1 LDTMLIRER
10 YKVVRVLEAQ
20 EYYAFMEAVDIQDR
34 ENNTCLLNVYEGPLL
49 RRYLDC
55 FEQMSDCPGF
65 QRIFLAGES
74 LVAVFDECL
83 GRTIDE
89 VFYLGAEHNWKTRLV
104 YTELLLHKALSL
116 ANLPPLVSCAA
127 FLSENVFVDLPGDRV
142 RLRYRVRPMED
153 MNRRELAL
161 LAGDQVKKILLGGF
175 SAPEEELVFLN
186 RLDDGSFESVVQ
198 LYSLWHAEREKL
210 QTAYEEREER
220 NPVSRTFCD
229 LGRAIRRKARKRR

>member
-104 YTELLLHKALSL
+104 YTELLLSRHS
-116 ANLPPLVSCAA
+116 VWST
-127 FLSENVFVDLPGDRV
+127 S
-142 RLRYRVRPMED
+142 
-153 MNRRELAL
+153 RR
-161 LAGDQVKKILLGGF
+161 
-175 SAPEEELVFLN
+175 
-186 RLDDGSFESVVQ
+186 
-198 LYSLWHAEREKL
+198 W
-210 QTAYEEREER
+210 
-220 NPVSRTFCD
+220 
-229 LGRAIRRKARKRR
+229 